1 MEEIWKRIRPIFID
15 IFDDNQLNINEES
28 SADNIEEWD
37 SLNHVNIV
45 VAIEKEFKIK
55 FALGELES
63 LKNVG
68 EMVQLISKKLAK

>member
-1 MEEIWKRIRPIFID
+1 VEEIWKRIRPIFID